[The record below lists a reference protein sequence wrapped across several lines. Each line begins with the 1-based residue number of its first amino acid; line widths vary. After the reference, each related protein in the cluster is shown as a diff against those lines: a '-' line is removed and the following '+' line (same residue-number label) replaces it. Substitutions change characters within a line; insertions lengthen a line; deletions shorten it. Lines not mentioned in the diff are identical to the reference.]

1 MPYNRSVWKFVMNK
15 YRPFQAWFQHQMQ
28 VLDYEHVVK
37 LQLKP
42 QFFYAVVPRA
52 LDMQVFDSLVK
63 DISIVMVKIL
73 YIKEGTK

>member
-1 MPYNRSVWKFVMNK
+1 
-15 YRPFQAWFQHQMQ
+15 MQ